1 MNSLPPPEHESLA
14 TVADEPA
21 HERHI
26 EDYVDEIEPGKASKV
41 LFWGITAFFI
51 VFLLWASFAEIDRTV
66 RGMGRVISSS
76 ELQVLS
82 SLEGGILEEI
92 MVAPGD
98 VVTAGQTLLRLD
110 PTETGAN
117 LGSSQA
123 TARALDMKVAR
134 LTAEVTGRAPR
145 YPAPAD
151 EEAARQLEI
160 ERALYA
166 ARQASLR
173 SAVSAGRAQL
183 QTARQSV
190 SEAEAA
196 VASRQSEL
204 SRAESDLAAL
214 RPLVQNGI
222 EPRMT
227 LTRAESDAST
237 ARSDLAGARAALG
250 RAQAQV
256 AEAIANQAR
265 IQQDWREQAASEL
278 AATQAEFEARSST
291 LPALQ
296 ERLQRTTLRAPVAG
310 TVSRVLVTTQGS
322 AVNPGEPLVELVAQ
336 EDSLLIEARISPQDI
351 GNVRI
356 GQSAKVGI
364 TAYDQTVY
372 GALDGTVSTIS
383 ADSIQ
388 DPQSGDIYYLVR
400 VTTRQNA
407 IEGPGGQELSIGPG
421 MVADVSL
428 LGDKRT
434 VLQYILTPIT
444 RLSETAFRE

>member
-1 MNSLPPPEHESLA
+1 MNKLPGELVDDTQAIE
-14 TVADEPA
+14 EA
-21 HERHI
+21 HERHL
-26 EDYVDEIEPGKASKV
+26 EDFVDDIEPGKASKL
-41 LFWGITAFFI
+41 LFWGITLFFAIFI
-51 VFLLWASFAEIDRTV
+51 VWAALAEIDRTV

-76 ELQVLS
+76 ELQVVS

-92 MVAPGD
+92 LVRPGD
-98 VVTAGQTLLRLD
+98 QVVQGQPLLRLD
-110 PTETGAN
+110 PTEPGAN
-117 LGSSQA
+117 LGSTQT

-134 LTAEVTGRAPR
+134 LTAEVAGRTPR

-160 ERALYA
+160 EKALYA
-166 ARQASLR
+166 SRQANLR
-173 SAVSAGRAQL
+173 SSLAAGQAQL
-183 QTARQSV
+183 ARSRQSV
-190 SEAEAA
+190 AEAEAA
-196 VASRQSEL
+196 VASRQTTL
-204 SRAESDLAAL
+204 NRAEAELAAI
-214 RPLVQNGI
+214 RPLVEDGI
-222 EPRMT
+222 EPRMA
-227 LTRAESDAST
+227 LTRAESEASI
-237 ARSDLAGARAALG
+237 ARSDLAGAQAMLG

-256 AEAIANQAR
+256 AESAANLAR
-265 IQQDWREQAASEL
+265 IRQDWRERAASEL
-278 AATQAEFEARSST
+278 AVAQADFGARSST

-296 ERLQRTTLRAPVAG
+296 ERLQRTTLRSPIKG
-310 TVSRVLVTTQGS
+310 TVSRVLVTTRGS

-336 EDSLLIEARISPQDI
+336 EDNLLVEARVSPQDI

-364 TAYDQTVY
+364 TAYDQNVY
-372 GALDGTVSTIS
+372 GSLEGKVSTIS

-388 DPQSGDIYYLVR
+388 DPQSGEIYYLVR
-400 VTTRQNA
+400 VTTSDNA
-407 IEGPGGQELSIGPG
+407 LEGPDGRELAIGPG